1 MAARRWLRP
10 LLWTLLLAAL
20 LGIGASAVYQR
31 LRQAPR
37 AAERERAAALPELGR
52 VPAFTLVNRD
62 GRTVR
67 REDLAGAPW
76 IADFVFTTC
85 DSSCPLLTARLARL
99 DRELPAGLGLRLVSF
114 SVDPDHDTPP
124 VLERYARSFGAS
136 RRWLFLTG
144 DAAQIRDL
152 SRHGFKLA
160 LEPGGGDMGNSSAG
174 GGAASAGGASAGSMG
189 SMGSEAILHSTRFV
203 LVDGEGV
210 IRGTYQ
216 ALDPAALRRLAG
228 DARALAGGG

>member
-37 AAERERAAALPELGR
+37 AAELERAAALPELGR
-52 VPAFTLVNRD
+52 VPEFTFVNRD

-67 REDLAGAPW
+67 RENLAGAPW
-76 IADFVFTTC
+76 IADFVFTAC
-85 DSSCPLLTARLARL
+85 GSSCPLLTARLARL
-99 DRELPAGLGLRLVSF
+99 DRELPAGLGIRLVSF

-124 VLERYARSFGAS
+124 VLERYARSYGAS

-144 DAAQIRDL
+144 DAARIRDL
-152 SRHGFKLA
+152 SRRGFKLA
-160 LEPGGGDMGNSSAG
+160 LEPAG
-174 GGAASAGGASAGSMG
+174 GGMG